1 MSEGASASER
11 RGARD
16 PPVRA
21 SSSVFDEG
29 ASSAHPPPASPA
41 LRRDRQ
47 RSVST
52 RPSRRSL
59 TASDG
64 SAAMDRRASVLAA
77 KGKPMRDDSNDEVD
91 TFERKDDEHRHLDRG
106 EALIRR
112 RMRERKRERLRKLQ
126 QERGDLTRS
135 FTSDSVHA
143 GADDTLMT
151 PPSLRP
157 SQSYSR
163 SSRRFSTAT
172 SHGTRDDE
180 EAIDDASTDRDGDDA
195 SGDGEGEGEG
205 EDEDEDEDNDGDDD
219 EDDSNEDLEY
229 TLKDRQDALNFE
241 HPFGLPIW
249 KPALYKKSRSIT
261 RTADMALK
269 CMPGQHPTHG
279 ALPGNVFWFIFFG
292 VWIGAVCFVLSGV
305 LRLLPRGGA
314 LYSRVLYG
322 LATYIVWPFGNYVE
336 LECTHKS
343 GERHGPCHFS
353 HIHEHDVKDDDSD
366 KTLSAFNEAHEST
379 LLLPGVSSK
388 PQYDSVACG
397 QDDVEEDDVPATEE
411 ERIRSERGVYH
422 YVYDDQG
429 RDIGVAKRWCGI
441 VVYALA
447 YILIL
452 VPLLGTACLLCWFL
466 VLPIP
471 MARLLWVLLKNLA
484 VQPLALHFRSPLQID
499 TTVMRVR
506 GADNDEQV
514 HEPMPYTLRPGQA
527 APRLKPKHRKKGTS
541 KRRSVIL
548 LCNYRAIG
556 KEYWKYTVGGVNILF
571 INTLPIVL
579 LTILD
584 FFVLRRLQRERGVL
598 PSTLAWIA
606 GDTTIFVMSLC
617 SVLPLSYFIG
627 MAVASI
633 SAQSSIGM
641 GAVINA
647 TFGSIIELI
656 LYSIALVEGRAGLVE
671 GSLIGS
677 ILAGVLLMPGLSMLS
692 GATRRKEQK
701 FNAQSAGV
709 TSTMLI
715 MAIIGITTPTIFYQ
729 IYGTFEL
736 QCSGCPDDTSGPQ
749 ESWRCDQCSYEH
761 VPPNEDPFFAS
772 HVQGLIYTCA
782 VVLMCAYAIGL
793 WFSLR
798 THASQIWNNA
808 QATPSAANA
817 MPEHM
822 PPGLHRASVYKRMLP
837 ANYLQQLLPTHGSRD
852 ASVDPHLAHSTTEAG
867 NAPRNGKGR
876 APSTEA
882 HHAQAADSDAR
893 PEPSATHTEVPRS
906 PTDTRR
912 PPTDAPRSP
921 TDTRRPPTDAPR
933 PPTDA
938 PHEQPKKHH
947 AEDVFLDAAARMYQ
961 YIFNQQKADRS
972 EEQGGHDEGGGH
984 DAPSWSRMCAVSVLL
999 ACTIL
1004 YAIIAEILVDV
1015 VDVVV
1020 KGLGLPEKFVGVTI
1034 FALVPNTTEFMNAM
1048 SFAMNGNIALSL
1060 EIGSAYVLQVCLIQ
1074 IPVLVGFS
1082 VWYNSTHPP
1091 AGGNIE
1097 EHAFTLLFP
1106 RWDIIAILLSIFLL
1120 TYTYIEARS
1129 NYHRGSILVLAYVV
1143 FVAGFYFAPSKDPDN
1158 IVSSTIEHSMSWL
1171 I

>member
-1 MSEGASASER
+1 MSEGVSASER
-11 RGARD
+11 HGARD
-16 PPVRA
+16 PPARVN
-21 SSSVFDEG
+21 SNMVDEG
-29 ASSAHPPPASPA
+29 ASSSHLSPTSPA
-41 LRRDRQ
+41 LRRERQ

-52 RPSRRSL
+52 RPSRRSV

-64 SAAMDRRASVLAA
+64 SVPVHRRASVLAA
-77 KGKPMRDDSNDEVD
+77 KGKHGRDDSNDEVD
-91 TFERKDDEHRHLDRG
+91 TFERRDDEHRHLDRG

-126 QERGDLTRS
+126 QERGELAQS

-143 GADDTLMT
+143 GGDDTLMT
-151 PPSLRP
+151 PPPMRP

-172 SHGTRDDE
+172 SQGTREDE
-180 EAIDDASTDRDGDDA
+180 EAIDDASTDRTGNEE
-195 SGDGEGEGEG
+195 SGES
-205 EDEDEDEDNDGDDD
+205 DGDDD
-219 EDDSNEDLEY
+219 DDDDEEEEEEGEEDDSNEDLEY

-261 RTADMALK
+261 RNADLALK

-279 ALPGNVFWFIFFG
+279 ALPGNVFWFVFFG
-292 VWIGAVCFVLSGV
+292 LWIGAACFVLSGV

-343 GERHGPCHFS
+343 GERHGPCHLS

-366 KTLSAFNEAHEST
+366 KTLSAFQEAHEGT

-388 PQYDSVACG
+388 PQYDSVACS

-411 ERIRSERGVYH
+411 ERIQAERGVYH

-441 VVYALA
+441 LVYALV
-447 YILIL
+447 YILVL
-452 VPLLGTACLLCWFL
+452 FPLLGTACLLCWFL

-506 GADNDEQV
+506 GANNDEQI
-514 HEPMPYTLRPGQA
+514 HEPMPYTLRPGQF

-571 INTLPIVL
+571 VNTLPIVL

-584 FFVLRRLQRERGVL
+584 FFVLRRLQHEHGVL
-598 PSTLAWIA
+598 PSALAWIA
-606 GDTTIFVMSLC
+606 GDTTIFVLSLC
-617 SVLPLSYFIG
+617 SILPLSYFIG

-633 SAQSSIGM
+633 STQSSIGM

-677 ILAGVLLMPGLSMLS
+677 ILAGVLFMPGLSMLS

-736 QCSGCPDDTSGPQ
+736 QCSGCPDDTSGPL
-749 ESWRCDQCSYEH
+749 ESWKCEQCSYEH
-761 VPPNEDPFFAS
+761 VPPSQDPFFAS

-837 ANYLQQLLPTHGSRD
+837 AHYLQQLLPTHGSRD
-852 ASVDPHLAHSTTEAG
+852 TSVDPHLTHPGTEADG
-867 NAPRNGKGR
+867 APRNGKGR
-876 APSTEA
+876 APSNEA
-882 HHAQAADSDAR
+882 LLDEAARNDAH
-893 PEPSATHTEVPRS
+893 PEPS
-906 PTDTRR
+906 
-912 PPTDAPRSP
+912 DAPS
-921 TDTRRPPTDAPR
+921 DAPR
-933 PPTDA
+933 PPSDAPADAPHPPTEA

-961 YIFNQQKADRS
+961 YIFNQQKAHRS

-984 DAPSWSRMCAVSVLL
+984 DAPSWSRMCALSVLL
-999 ACTIL
+999 ACTVL

-1082 VWYNSTHPP
+1082 AWYNSTHPP
-1091 AGGNIE
+1091 VGGNIE
-1097 EHAFTLLFP
+1097 EHTFTLLFP

-1143 FVAGFYFAPSKDPDN
+1143 FVAGFFFAPSKDPDN
-1158 IVSSTIEHSMSWL
+1158 IVPSMLEHSMSWL
-1171 I
+1171 IS